1 MPPTPHHLHT
11 HSLHPSNA
19 IPRPS
24 SSTPQLT
31 FTWAN
36 TTTSRSRTH
45 LPRSHHIT
53 SHRPCTAPHCTALH
67 CNPML
72 TLRILQKRSP
82 TEGRYVWGPGKLWMP
97 GTVRDLVT
105 LVDETEM
112 RLEMSGTRRL
122 EVRPRLVM
130 RGTVS

>member
-1 MPPTPHHLHT
+1 MRFPAPAALPNS
-11 HSLHPSNA
+11 HSHGP
-19 IPRPS
+19 
-24 SSTPQLT
+24 TPQLH
-31 FTWAN
+31 AREP
-36 TTTSRSRTH
+36 TS
-45 LPRSHHIT
+45 PDHIT
-53 SHRPCTAPHCTALH
+53 SHRIALALPRTALH
-67 CNPML
+67 CTATQCSVCASCRNDLPPRDAMF
-72 TLRILQKRSP
+72 
-82 TEGRYVWGPGKLWMP
+82 GDPGKLWMP